1 MRKRITALA
10 LALTALPVIATGR
23 QAERDDQELRAR
35 IEARYEVVLLSD
47 ALALRPKERRSDVR
61 LIEVGDT
68 ISVNGVAVSGRELR
82 EKVGGDADAILRLSY
97 LDQASRRALF
107 ADRAAP
113 EAGRSAESP
122 APAERPPVEP
132 PSSEPSTE
140 PRDASRESRRIQS
153 HGDRV
158 RVFGD
163 VRVREDESVTG
174 QVVAVLGSAYVDG
187 EAGDQVVAVL
197 GNVHL
202 GEKAV
207 VRGDVVSV
215 GGRVLRAAGAQV
227 RGGVTEVAVGE
238 GDWRHDIAPW
248 VGGLGMLSLFGGFGA
263 VPRLVGTA
271 FRFGLLLL
279 FASLAMVVARTSVE
293 RSAQRVSDNP
303 VKATLVGLAAELL
316 FLPTMVLTCIVL
328 VLTIVGIPLLLL
340 MPFVVLLALLLAL
353 VGFSGTALAVGQWAR
368 RRFNLGGT
376 AGFLDMWLG
385 ILVILLP
392 VLVGRLVALGGFV
405 VTPFS
410 LLLVTA
416 GIGVEFL
423 AWSTGIGA
431 ILTNIFAKW
440 QARRTVGT
448 VVRNP

>member
-1 MRKRITALA
+1 V
-10 LALTALPVIATGR
+10 LALTALPLIALAS
-23 QAERDDQELRAR
+23 QAERDDRELRAR
-35 IEARYEVVLLSD
+35 IESRYEVVLLSD
-47 ALALRPKERRSDVR
+47 AVALRPKERRSDVR

-97 LDQASRRALF
+97 LDGASRRALF
-107 ADRAAP
+107 ADRATG
-113 EAGRSAESP
+113 EANPSAE
-122 APAERPPVEP
+122 APTPPERPPVAS
-132 PSSEPSTE
+132 PSSEPPSE
-140 PRDASRESRRIQS
+140 PRGESRRMRA

-163 VRVREDESVTG
+163 VRVREDEAVTG

-187 EAGDQVVAVL
+187 EADDQVVAVL

-238 GDWRHDIAPW
+238 GDWRHDLAPW

-316 FLPTMVLTCIVL
+316 FLPMMVLTCIVL

-340 MPFVVLLALLLAL
+340 MPFVVLLAILLAL

-385 ILVILLP
+385 IFVILLP
-392 VLVGRLVALGGFV
+392 VLVGRLIALGGFV
-405 VTPFS
+405 VTPLS
-410 LLLVTA
+410 LLFVTA
-416 GIGVEFL
+416 GVGVEFL
-423 AWSTGIGA
+423 AWSTGVGA

-440 QARRTVGT
+440 QARRTVGA
-448 VVRNP
+448 VVRGA